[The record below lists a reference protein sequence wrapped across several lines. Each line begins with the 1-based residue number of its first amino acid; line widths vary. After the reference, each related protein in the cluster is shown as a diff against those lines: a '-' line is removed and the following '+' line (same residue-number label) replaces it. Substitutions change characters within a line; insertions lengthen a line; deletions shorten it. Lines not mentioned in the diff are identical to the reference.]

1 MRQKKF
7 RVARAEIVVG
17 LGVFEADVAEQT
29 SQQRAMDLLIGCRGF
44 IQPHAHFRD
53 QRMQLLMY
61 VAPFAQASEGQKMF
75 VAKFG
80 KLAIGFFVLDR
91 IFEEIPNLQIAQE
104 IGAFFEEQAMFFQR
118 RFAFFLRPLAWVLH
132 RQRCRENEHFAQAIF
147 GLSR

>member
-7 RVARAEIVVG
+7 RFARAEIVVG

-44 IQPHAHFRD
+44 IQPHTHFRD

-61 VAPFAQASEGQKMF
+61 VAPFAQASEGQEMF

-80 KLAIGFFVLDR
+80 
-91 IFEEIPNLQIAQE
+91 
-104 IGAFFEEQAMFFQR
+104 
-118 RFAFFLRPLAWVLH
+118 
-132 RQRCRENEHFAQAIF
+132 
-147 GLSR
+147 